1 MAEKRTRISDADF
14 KQQVNE
20 IHTKAL
26 KRAKVVR
33 FFAVLKP
40 MSENI
45 FQTILECTIPQKIN
59 DRLNF
64 WRSQDFIVLTPESTS
79 EYDTQE
85 KQEYDIVLSGN
96 IKKFSGTPKL
106 QFHSKRE
113 NYQTISVLLTNKEE
127 PFGSLDL
134 VEIPQEKELTSIA
147 LWLSGMPVKDT
158 PRKKDT
164 FLGTKVIYC
173 HKHG

>member
-1 MAEKRTRISDADF
+1 MDF

-33 FFAVLKP
+33 FFAVLKS

-64 WRSQDFIVLTPESTS
+64 WRSQDFLVLTPESTS

-173 HKHG
+173 HKHC